1 MPLDPTIPAL
11 RSQRLNQITHAPH
24 EQLDK
29 AVKAH
34 APFDTLGSYSR
45 FVVAQYLF
53 QTELQHLYSDSA
65 LEAIISDLPA
75 RCRAEQTRADLADLN
90 MDLPLPLAGA
100 VQKPSNAEAL
110 GWLFVSEGSKLG
122 AAFLIKRAQALNLSD
137 SFGARH
143 LGEPAGGRA
152 AGWKAFV
159 RTLDELPMTAE
170 QEAELDRG
178 AIAAFERFNVLLQYA
193 YADAPVADMTQ
204 A

>member
-34 APFDTLGSYSR
+34 APFDTLGSYLR

-193 YADAPVADMTQ
+193 YADAPVADMAQ